1 MITTRRW
8 IGMSVALVLLNTSVT
23 FTNVW
28 PTLGIRLTRDVSLE
42 LAIVALGLVLVWS
55 WRALRSPS
63 MSRWLAI
70 FWVILVIGRYAEV
83 TARSL
88 YGQDINLFWDLRHMP
103 NVGAIFSA
111 VADPW
116 MRITVIGGVVVIP
129 LLMYAGARWALGCLV
144 DAAND
149 RRARHVL
156 GVTACALLVLAGSRG
171 VGVSMPESIRFS
183 EPVVPAYARELSEL
197 AYEMTGA
204 GVRSLAP
211 QPVLDSNLA
220 RVDGAD
226 VFVIFLE
233 SYGAVS
239 WERPEFVNALAESRR
254 RLMTDIRETG
264 RSVVSARVESTTFGG
279 ESWLAHLSLLS
290 GTEVRDPGTHKRL
303 MAQDRDTLVKVF
315 GRSGYRTVALSPGLQ
330 HSWPQGKFYG
340 FEQIYGLAQLD
351 YQGPSFGWWDLNDQ
365 FSLARMDELEVAR
378 QPRRPLFVFFPTIT
392 THVPFVPTPPYQP
405 DWSRILTVSPY
416 DAKDLDQAWS
426 DYPDWMNLGP
436 SYVKALSYAYAT
448 IGGYLRLRADR
459 DFVVLLIGDHQPPSL
474 VSGDGATWD
483 VPVHVIANRRAVL
496 DRLLHHRFVARLALP
511 ELAVARMDTLL
522 PILLDAFGDGAHP
535 GPKDEA
541 SALADVI
548 VPVALGTGFNIR
560 RRAYAY
566 NTHLTLDHWLVEAFF
581 AGALN
586 SSGRACR
593 SPHAG
598 VAALGRWLRGRSAG

>member
-42 LAIVALGLVLVWS
+42 LAIVALGLALVWR
-55 WRALRSPS
+55 WRALRSRS
-63 MSRWLAI
+63 VSRWLAI
-70 FWVILVIGRYAEV
+70 FWVILVVGHYAEV

-116 MRITVIGGVVVIP
+116 MRIAVIGGVVVIP
-129 LLMYAGARWALGCLV
+129 LLIYAGARWALGCLV
-144 DAAND
+144 DTAND
-149 RRARHVL
+149 RKARHVL
-156 GVTACALLVLAGSRG
+156 GVTACTLLVLAGSRS

-211 QPVLDSNLA
+211 QPALDSNLS

-303 MAQDRDTLVKVF
+303 MAQDRDTLIKVF
-315 GRSGYRTVALSPGLQ
+315 GTLGVSDGGP
-330 HSWPQGKFYG
+330 HSRPA
-340 FEQIYGLAQLD
+340 AQL
-351 YQGPSFGWWDLNDQ
+351 
-365 FSLARMDELEVAR
+365 AAR
-378 QPRRPLFVFFPTIT
+378 QVL
-392 THVPFVPTPPYQP
+392 
-405 DWSRILTVSPY
+405 W
-416 DAKDLDQAWS
+416 
-426 DYPDWMNLGP
+426 
-436 SYVKALSYAYAT
+436 
-448 IGGYLRLRADR
+448 LRADLR
-459 DFVVLLIGDHQPPSL
+459 AR
-474 VSGDGATWD
+474 AT
-483 VPVHVIANRRAVL
+483 
-496 DRLLHHRFVARLALP
+496 
-511 ELAVARMDTLL
+511 
-522 PILLDAFGDGAHP
+522 
-535 GPKDEA
+535 
-541 SALADVI
+541 
-548 VPVALGTGFNIR
+548 
-560 RRAYAY
+560 
-566 NTHLTLDHWLVEAFF
+566 
-581 AGALN
+581 
-586 SSGRACR
+586 
-593 SPHAG
+593 
-598 VAALGRWLRGRSAG
+598 